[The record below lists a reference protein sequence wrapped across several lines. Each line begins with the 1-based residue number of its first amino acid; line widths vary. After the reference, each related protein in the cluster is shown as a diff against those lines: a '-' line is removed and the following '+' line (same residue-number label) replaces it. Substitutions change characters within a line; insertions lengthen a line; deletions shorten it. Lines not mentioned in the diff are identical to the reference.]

1 VQGSGVY
8 GLQAARVM
16 MPASWVLA
24 GVLACDQPGC
34 GPDANNTGGEGRAQV
49 GVEGF
54 QDLGVGK
61 AAAISAAAEE
71 SAGTVRESEVSKFT
85 GLVMSATTRPAAEL
99 VGALG
104 VDFSDA
110 GWGVRTWWRTHSWD
124 RTSRKVVS
132 WPKDCNGQAVG
143 VHAGRIVYPAL
154 VWLATQDAIWVREVK
169 PNLAS
174 IRSMCRPTVLCESTS
189 SAAISLLLRPWAT
202 RAATCASR
210 SVRCGP
216 PYWL

>member
-1 VQGSGVY
+1 MRRVSAAALSTASSTDLGWEGERRLLRGDRLFLIQDEGSGTVADEAKPPVQPTFSVAPRVIGGIECFEFSGAVQGSGVY

-34 GPDANNTGGEGRAQV
+34 GPGANNTGGEGRAQV

-110 GWGVRTWWRTHSWD
+110 GWGRPYLV
-124 RTSRKVVS
+124 
-132 WPKDCNGQAVG
+132 A
-143 VHAGRIVYPAL
+143 YP
-154 VWLATQDAIWVREVK
+154 
-169 PNLAS
+169 
-174 IRSMCRPTVLCESTS
+174 
-189 SAAISLLLRPWAT
+189 
-202 RAATCASR
+202 
-210 SVRCGP
+210 
-216 PYWL
+216 